1 MTHARLK
8 KGNGV
13 ARGHTLALTHDR
25 SCIRGGP
32 CMKESDGTLLEF
44 DGQEHK
50 THMNIMKLILF
61 HVAKIDSFSRF
72 YCFVYMDLL

>member
-1 MTHARLK
+1 
-8 KGNGV
+8 
-13 ARGHTLALTHDR
+13 
-25 SCIRGGP
+25 
-32 CMKESDGTLLEF
+32 MKESDGTLLEF